1 MKQNAFSGLRV
12 IDMTRYLPGGYATQ
26 VFADLGAEVIK
37 VEEQKKGDFC
47 RGDDPKINDISYYF
61 TALCRNKKSLTL
73 DLKSEKG
80 RKIFLELAKIS
91 DIIIE
96 NYRPG
101 VTKRLGID
109 YETINSINTKI
120 IYCSLSGFGQDSPL
134 SLAALHDI
142 NLQAMSG
149 YLSVNGGGLTPFHLC
164 DVASGMAAAQ
174 GIALA
179 LYAREKTGT
188 GQSVD
193 VPMFDSM
200 VWWLSLITSR
210 YHFQGNQVSAET
222 LEYPA
227 LCYNVLKTKDGQ
239 LLSLGMVEGKFWK
252 VFCTETGNEDLIPK
266 QMLRR
271 HEAPKEFE
279 RIETLIAS
287 KTMSEWKKWLA
298 GKDICVVPVMSIGEA
313 VKDIVA
319 MNTGIMEY
327 VDFPG
332 VGKVLQT
339 NVPYKFSD
347 LSHDLQSATPPPVL
361 GEHTEEILTR
371 LGYRDDEIATLVKD
385 GVVTTAAK

>member
-1 MKQNAFSGLRV
+1 MGKNAFAGLRV

-47 RGDDPKINDISYYF
+47 RGDEPKINDVSYYF

-73 DLKSEKG
+73 NLKAEKG
-80 RKIFLELAKIS
+80 HDIFLQLAQEA

-109 YETINSINTKI
+109 YDAINKINPRI
-120 IYCSLSGFGQDSPL
+120 IYCSLSGFGQESPL

-149 YLSVNGGGLTPFHLC
+149 YLSVNGGKLTPFHLC
-164 DVASGMAAAQ
+164 DVASAMTAAQ

-179 LYAREKTGT
+179 LYAREKTGR

-193 VPMFDSM
+193 IPMFDSLL
-200 VWWLSLITSR
+200 WWLSLITSR
-210 YHFQGNQVSAET
+210 YHFQNNQVSAET

-227 LCYNVLKTKDGQ
+227 LCYNVLKTKDGGY
-239 LLSLGMVEGKFWK
+239 LSLGMVEDKFWRQ
-252 VFCTETGNEDLIPK
+252 FCIETGNEDLIPK

-271 HEAPKEFE
+271 HEAPGEFE
-279 RIETLIAS
+279 RIEQLIAG
-287 KTMSEWKKWLA
+287 KTLMEWREWLK
-298 GKDICVVPVMSIGEA
+298 GKDICIVPVVNVGEA
-313 VKDIVA
+313 VEAIVA
-319 MNTGIMEY
+319 QNSGIMQY
-327 VDFPG
+327 VDYPG

-339 NVPYKFSD
+339 DIPYKFSE

-361 GEHTEEILTR
+361 GEHTREILAR
-371 LGYRDDEIATLVKD
+371 LGYKQEEIAALVKD
-385 GVVTTAAK
+385 GVVTVAS